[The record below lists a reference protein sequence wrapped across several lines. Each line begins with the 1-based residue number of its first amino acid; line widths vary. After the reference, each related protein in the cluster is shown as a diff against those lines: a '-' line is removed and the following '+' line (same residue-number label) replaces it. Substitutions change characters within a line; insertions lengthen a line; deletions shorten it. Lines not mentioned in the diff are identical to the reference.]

1 MIKTLVTLSFHNQH
15 DMAKNNLKYQSPGI
29 NEETRF
35 EKLHTVT
42 FENSNEASLLIAREI
57 CDLIKSKQEKK
68 KNCVIGFATGSSP
81 TKVYQEII
89 RIHNEESLSFYNVIA
104 FNLDE
109 YFPIE
114 KDDNNSYHHF
124 MNENLFDHIDI
135 PKENINIPS
144 GEISEKEIKKFCSSY
159 EKKIDKNGGIDIQLL
174 GIGRTGHI
182 GFNEPGSHFNS
193 TTRLI
198 TLDHTTRFDA
208 SKSFNGIENV
218 PSKALTMGIRTIFN
232 AKRIIIMAWGIQKSH
247 IVKKSV
253 ENNIKSLIPTTYLQN
268 HKNTTLVLDKECS
281 SELTRF
287 KTPWLV
293 GPCDWSDLMKRKAI
307 VWLCEITEKSILK
320 LTDEDYN
327 INGLSD
333 LLALEGSSYELNI
346 KMFNHFQNTISGWPG
361 GKPGSD
367 DSTRP
372 ERKNPN
378 PKRVI
383 IFSPHPDDDVI
394 SMGGTFDR
402 LVSQGHEVHVAYQA
416 SGNVA
421 VSDHDALKFIE
432 VSSDMFAGDSSSK
445 IKSLIKELKN
455 KKPDKIDSPEVRK
468 LKGFIRKREAI
479 AATRYIGIPD
489 SNTHFMNLPFYETG
503 RIKKNP
509 ASKKD
514 VLMTASLITKIKP
527 HQIYAAGDLEDPHGT
542 HKVCLDIVFEALE
555 SLKGEKFIK
564 DCWLWLYR
572 GAWLEWDIHEID
584 MAVPMSPAQVLRKRK
599 AIFFHQTQKDGVMFQ
614 GQDLREFW
622 VRAEER
628 NNETAEKYK
637 KMGLAEYAAIES
649 FKRHYY

>member
-1 MIKTLVTLSFHNQH
+1 
-15 DMAKNNLKYQSPGI
+15 MAKNNLKYQSPGI

-144 GEISEKEIKKFCSSY
+144 GDINEKEIKKFCSSY

-193 TTRLI
+193 ITRLI

-218 PSKALTMGIRTIFN
+218 PSRALTMGIRTIFN
-232 AKRIIIMAWGIQKSH
+232 SKRIIIMAWGIQKSH

-253 ENNIKSLIPTTYLQN
+253 ENNITSLIPTTYLQN

-327 INGLSD
+327 KNGLSD

-402 LVSQGHEVHVAYQA
+402 LVSQGHDVHIAYQA

-432 VSSDMFAGDSSSK
+432 VSSDMFSGDSNTK

-455 KKPDKIDSPEVRK
+455 KKPDKIDSPEVRQ

-509 ASKKD
+509 PSKKD
-514 VLMTASLITKIKP
+514 VLMTASLINKIKP

-637 KMGLAEYAAIES
+637 KMGLADYAAIES

>member
-1 MIKTLVTLSFHNQH
+1 
-15 DMAKNNLKYQSPGI
+15 MAKNNLKYQSPGI

-42 FENSNEASLLIAREI
+42 FKNSNEASLLIAREI

-89 RIHNEESLSFYNVIA
+89 RIHKEESLSFYNVIA

-109 YFPIE
+109 YYPIE

-193 TTRLI
+193 ITRLI

-232 AKRIIIMAWGIQKSH
+232 SKRIIMMAWGIQKSH

-253 ENNIKSLIPTTYLQN
+253 ENNITSLIPTTYLQN

-293 GPCDWSDLMKRKAI
+293 GPCDWSDVMKRKAI

-327 INGLSD
+327 KNGLSD

-361 GKPGSD
+361 GKPNSD

-402 LVSQGHEVHVAYQA
+402 LVSQGHEVHIAYQA

-432 VSSDMFAGDSSSK
+432 VSSDMFAGDSNSK
-445 IKSLIKELKN
+445 IKPLIKELKN
-455 KKPDKIDSPEVRK
+455 KKPDKIDSPEVRQ

-509 ASKKD
+509 PSKKD
-514 VLMTASLITKIKP
+514 ILMTASLINKIKP

>member
-1 MIKTLVTLSFHNQH
+1 MI
-15 DMAKNNLKYQSPGI
+15 MAKNNLKYQSPGI

-89 RIHNEESLSFYNVIA
+89 RIHKEESLSFYNVIA

-109 YFPIE
+109 YYPIE

-144 GEISEKEIKKFCSSY
+144 GDIGEKEIKKFCSSY

-193 TTRLI
+193 ITRLI

-232 AKRIIIMAWGIQKSH
+232 SKRIIMMAWGIQKSH

-253 ENNIKSLIPTTYLQN
+253 ENNITSLIPTTYLQN

-293 GPCDWSDLMKRKAI
+293 GPCDWSDVMKRKAI

-327 INGLSD
+327 KNGLSD

-361 GKPGSD
+361 GKPNSD

-402 LVSQGHEVHVAYQA
+402 LVSQGHEVHIAYQA

-432 VSSDMFAGDSSSK
+432 VSSDMFADDSNSK
-445 IKSLIKELKN
+445 IKPLIKELKN
-455 KKPDKIDSPEVRK
+455 KKPDKIDSPEVRQ

-509 ASKKD
+509 PSKKD
-514 VLMTASLITKIKP
+514 ILMTASLINKIKP

-637 KMGLAEYAAIES
+637 NMGLAEYAAIES

>member
-1 MIKTLVTLSFHNQH
+1 MKMIK
-15 DMAKNNLKYQSPGI
+15 KNLKYQSPGI
-29 NEETRF
+29 NEENRY

-42 FENSNEASLLIAREI
+42 FDNSQEASILIAREI
-57 CDLIKSKQEKK
+57 CDLVKSKQEKN

-89 RIHNEESLSFYNVIA
+89 KIHNDESLSFNNVIT

-114 KDDNNSYHHF
+114 KDDNNSYHNF
-124 MNENLFDHIDI
+124 MKENLFDHIDI

-144 GEISEKEIKKFCSSY
+144 GDISEKDITKFCSNY
-159 EKKIDKNGGIDIQLL
+159 EKKIEKNGGIDIQLL

-218 PSKALTMGIRTIFN
+218 PSKAITMGIRTIFN
-232 AKRIIIMAWGIQKSH
+232 SKRIIMMAWGIQKGL

-253 ENNIKSLIPTTYLQN
+253 ENNITSLIPTTYLQN

-307 VWLCEITEKSILK
+307 VWLCEITGKSILK

-327 INGLSD
+327 KNGLSD
-333 LLALEGSSYELNI
+333 LLALEGTSYGINI

-361 GKPGSD
+361 GKPGAD

-372 ERKNPN
+372 ERKTPN

-402 LVSQGHEVHVAYQA
+402 LVSQGHDVHVAYQA

-432 VSSDMFAGDSSSK
+432 VSADMFTGELKLK
-445 IKSLIKELKN
+445 IEPLIKELKN
-455 KKPDKIDSPEVRK
+455 KKADKIDSPEVRQ

-479 AATRYIGIPD
+479 SATRYIGIPD

-509 ASKKD
+509 PSKKD
-514 VLMTASLITKIKP
+514 VLMTASLINKIKP

-542 HKVCLDIVFEALE
+542 HKVCLDLVFEALK
-555 SLKGEKFIK
+555 SLKGEKFTK

-584 MAVPMSPAQVLRKRK
+584 MAVPMSPAQVLRKRN

-637 KMGLAEYAAIES
+637 KMGLADYAAIES
-649 FKRHYY
+649 FKRYYY

>member
-1 MIKTLVTLSFHNQH
+1 MV
-15 DMAKNNLKYQSPGI
+15 KNNLKYQSPGI

-42 FENSNEASLLIAREI
+42 FDNSNEASLLIAREI

-89 RIHNEESLSFYNVIA
+89 RIHKEESLSFFNVIA

-109 YFPIE
+109 YYPIE

-144 GEISEKEIKKFCSSY
+144 GEISEKEINKFCSSY

-293 GPCDWSDLMKRKAI
+293 GPCDWSDVIKRKAM

-327 INGLSD
+327 KNGLSD

-361 GKPGSD
+361 GKPDSD

-378 PKRVI
+378 PKRVL

-421 VSDHDALKFIE
+421 VSNHDALKFIE
-432 VSSDMFAGDSSSK
+432 VSVDMFSADSNSK
-445 IKSLIKELKN
+445 IKSMIKELKN
-455 KKPDKIDSPEVRK
+455 KKPDKIDSPEIRK

-514 VLMTASLITKIKP
+514 VLITASLIAKIKP

>member
-1 MIKTLVTLSFHNQH
+1 MI
-15 DMAKNNLKYQSPGI
+15 MAKNNLKYQSPGI

-42 FENSNEASLLIAREI
+42 FKNSNEASLLIAREI

-89 RIHNEESLSFYNVIA
+89 RIHKEESLSFYNVIA

-109 YFPIE
+109 YYPIE

-135 PKENINIPS
+135 LKENINIPS

-193 TTRLI
+193 ITRLI

-208 SKSFNGIENV
+208 SKSFYGIENV

-232 AKRIIIMAWGIQKSH
+232 SKRIIMMAWGIQKSH

-253 ENNIKSLIPTTYLQN
+253 ENNITSLIPTTYLQN

-293 GPCDWSDLMKRKAI
+293 GPCDWSDVMKRKAI

-327 INGLSD
+327 KNGLSD

-361 GKPGSD
+361 GKPNSD

-402 LVSQGHEVHVAYQA
+402 LVSQGHEVHIAYQA

-421 VSDHDALKFIE
+421 VSDQDALKFIE
-432 VSSDMFAGDSSSK
+432 VSSDMFAGDSNSK
-445 IKSLIKELKN
+445 IKPLIKELKN
-455 KKPDKIDSPEVRK
+455 KKPDKIDSPEVRQ

-509 ASKKD
+509 PSKKD
-514 VLMTASLITKIKP
+514 ILMTASLINKIKP

>member
-1 MIKTLVTLSFHNQH
+1 
-15 DMAKNNLKYQSPGI
+15 MAKNNLKYQSPGI

-89 RIHNEESLSFYNVIA
+89 RIHKEESLSFYNVIA

-109 YFPIE
+109 YYPIE

-193 TTRLI
+193 ITRLI

-232 AKRIIIMAWGIQKSH
+232 SKRIIMMAWGIQKSH

-253 ENNIKSLIPTTYLQN
+253 ENNITSLIPTTYLQN

-293 GPCDWSDLMKRKAI
+293 GPCDWSDVMKRKAI

-327 INGLSD
+327 KNGLSD

-361 GKPGSD
+361 GKPNSD

-421 VSDHDALKFIE
+421 VSNHDALKFIE
-432 VSSDMFAGDSSSK
+432 VSVDMFSADSNSK
-445 IKSLIKELKN
+445 IKSMIKELKN
-455 KKPDKIDSPEVRK
+455 KKPDKIDSPEIRK

-514 VLMTASLITKIKP
+514 VLITASLIAKIKP

-542 HKVCLDIVFEALE
+542 HKVCLDIVIEALE

>member
-1 MIKTLVTLSFHNQH
+1 MIK
-15 DMAKNNLKYQSPGI
+15 KNLKYQSPGI
-29 NEETRF
+29 NEENRY

-42 FENSNEASLLIAREI
+42 FDNSQEASILIAREI
-57 CDLIKSKQEKK
+57 CDLVKSKQEKK

-89 RIHNEESLSFYNVIA
+89 KIHNDESLSFNNVIT

-114 KDDNNSYHHF
+114 KDDNNSYHNF
-124 MNENLFDHIDI
+124 MKENLFDHIDI

-144 GEISEKEIKKFCSSY
+144 GDISEKDITKFCSNY
-159 EKKIDKNGGIDIQLL
+159 EKKIEKYGGIDIQLL

-218 PSKALTMGIRTIFN
+218 PSKAITMGIRTIFN
-232 AKRIIIMAWGIQKSH
+232 SKRIIMMAWGIQKGL

-253 ENNIKSLIPTTYLQN
+253 ENNITSLIPTTYLQN

-293 GPCDWSDLMKRKAI
+293 GPCEWSDLMKRKAI
-307 VWLCEITEKSILK
+307 VWLCEITGKSILK

-327 INGLSD
+327 KNGLSD
-333 LLALEGSSYELNI
+333 LLALEGTSYGINI

-372 ERKNPN
+372 ERKTPN

-402 LVSQGHEVHVAYQA
+402 LVSQGHDVHVAYQA

-432 VSSDMFAGDSSSK
+432 VSSDMFTGELKLK
-445 IKSLIKELKN
+445 IEPLIKELKN
-455 KKPDKIDSPEVRK
+455 KKADKIDSPEVRQ

-479 AATRYIGIPD
+479 SATRYIGIPD

-509 ASKKD
+509 PSKKD
-514 VLMTASLITKIKP
+514 VLMTASLINKIKP

-542 HKVCLDIVFEALE
+542 HKVCLDLVFEALRV
-555 SLKGEKFIK
+555 S
-564 DCWLWLYR
+564 
-572 GAWLEWDIHEID
+572 
-584 MAVPMSPAQVLRKRK
+584 
-599 AIFFHQTQKDGVMFQ
+599 
-614 GQDLREFW
+614 
-622 VRAEER
+622 
-628 NNETAEKYK
+628 
-637 KMGLAEYAAIES
+637 
-649 FKRHYY
+649 

>member
-1 MIKTLVTLSFHNQH
+1 MIK
-15 DMAKNNLKYQSPGI
+15 KNLKYQSPGI
-29 NEETRF
+29 NEENRY

-42 FENSNEASLLIAREI
+42 FDNSQEASILIAREI
-57 CDLIKSKQEKK
+57 CDLVKSKQEKK

-89 RIHNEESLSFYNVIA
+89 KIHNDESLSFNNVIT

-114 KDDNNSYHHF
+114 KDDNNSYHNF
-124 MNENLFDHIDI
+124 MKENLFDHIDI

-144 GEISEKEIKKFCSSY
+144 GDISEKDITKFCSNY
-159 EKKIDKNGGIDIQLL
+159 EKKIEKYGGIDIQLL

-218 PSKALTMGIRTIFN
+218 PSKAITMGIRTIFN
-232 AKRIIIMAWGIQKSH
+232 SKRIIMMAWGIQKGL

-253 ENNIKSLIPTTYLQN
+253 ENNITSLIPTTYLQN

-307 VWLCEITEKSILK
+307 VWLCEITGKSILK

-327 INGLSD
+327 KNGLSD
-333 LLALEGSSYELNI
+333 LLALEGTSYGINI

-361 GKPGSD
+361 GKPGAD

-372 ERKNPN
+372 ERKTPN

-402 LVSQGHEVHVAYQA
+402 LVSQGHDVHVAYQA

-432 VSSDMFAGDSSSK
+432 VSSDMFTGELKLK
-445 IKSLIKELKN
+445 IEPLIKELKN
-455 KKPDKIDSPEVRK
+455 KKADKIDSPEVRQ

-479 AATRYIGIPD
+479 SATRYIGIPD

-509 ASKKD
+509 PSKKD
-514 VLMTASLITKIKP
+514 VLMTASLINKIKP

-542 HKVCLDIVFEALE
+542 HKVCLDLVFEALK

-584 MAVPMSPAQVLRKRK
+584 MAVPMSPAQVIRKRK

-637 KMGLAEYAAIES
+637 KMGLADYAAIES

>member
-1 MIKTLVTLSFHNQH
+1 MIK
-15 DMAKNNLKYQSPGI
+15 KNLKYQSPGI
-29 NEETRF
+29 NEENRY

-42 FENSNEASLLIAREI
+42 FDNSQEASILIAREI
-57 CDLIKSKQEKK
+57 CDLVKSKQEKN

-89 RIHNEESLSFYNVIA
+89 KIHNDESLSFNNVIT

-114 KDDNNSYHHF
+114 KDDNNSYHNF
-124 MNENLFDHIDI
+124 MKENLFDHIDI

-144 GEISEKEIKKFCSSY
+144 GDISEKDITKFCSNY
-159 EKKIDKNGGIDIQLL
+159 EKKIEKNGGIDIQLL

-218 PSKALTMGIRTIFN
+218 PSKAITMGIRTIFN
-232 AKRIIIMAWGIQKSH
+232 SKRIIMMAWGIQKGL

-253 ENNIKSLIPTTYLQN
+253 ENNITSLIPTTYLQN

-307 VWLCEITEKSILK
+307 VWLCEITGKSILK

-327 INGLSD
+327 KNGLSD
-333 LLALEGSSYELNI
+333 LLALEGTSYGINI

-361 GKPGSD
+361 GKPGAD

-372 ERKNPN
+372 ERKTPN

-402 LVSQGHEVHVAYQA
+402 LVSQGHDVHVAYQA

-432 VSSDMFAGDSSSK
+432 VSADMFTGELKLK
-445 IKSLIKELKN
+445 IEPLIKELKN
-455 KKPDKIDSPEVRK
+455 KKADKIDSPEVRQ

-479 AATRYIGIPD
+479 SATRYIGIPD

-509 ASKKD
+509 PSKKD
-514 VLMTASLITKIKP
+514 VLMTASLINKIKP

-542 HKVCLDIVFEALE
+542 HKVCLDLVFEALE

-584 MAVPMSPAQVLRKRK
+584 MAVPMSPAQVLRKRN

-637 KMGLAEYAAIES
+637 KMGLADYAAIES

>member
-1 MIKTLVTLSFHNQH
+1 
-15 DMAKNNLKYQSPGI
+15 MAKNNLKYQSPGI

-42 FENSNEASLLIAREI
+42 FKNSNEASLLIAREI

-89 RIHNEESLSFYNVIA
+89 RIHKEESLSFYNVIA

-109 YFPIE
+109 YYPIE

-144 GEISEKEIKKFCSSY
+144 GEISEKEIKKFCTSY

-193 TTRLI
+193 ITRLI

-232 AKRIIIMAWGIQKSH
+232 SKRIIMMAWGIQKSH

-253 ENNIKSLIPTTYLQN
+253 ENNITSLIPTTYLQN

-293 GPCDWSDLMKRKAI
+293 GPCDWSDVMKRKAI

-327 INGLSD
+327 KNGLSD

-361 GKPGSD
+361 GKPNSD

-402 LVSQGHEVHVAYQA
+402 LVSQGHEVHIAYQA

-432 VSSDMFAGDSSSK
+432 VSSDMFAGDSNSK

-455 KKPDKIDSPEVRK
+455 KKPDKIDSPEVRQ

-509 ASKKD
+509 PSKKD
-514 VLMTASLITKIKP
+514 ILMTASLINKIKP

>member
-1 MIKTLVTLSFHNQH
+1 
-15 DMAKNNLKYQSPGI
+15 MAKNNLKYQSPGI

-89 RIHNEESLSFYNVIA
+89 RIHKEESLSFYNVIA

-109 YFPIE
+109 YYPIE

-182 GFNEPGSHFNS
+182 AFNEPGSHFNS
-193 TTRLI
+193 ITRLI

-232 AKRIIIMAWGIQKSH
+232 SKRIIMMAWGIQKSH

-253 ENNIKSLIPTTYLQN
+253 ENNITSLIPTTYLQN

-293 GPCDWSDLMKRKAI
+293 GPCDWSDVMKRKAI

-327 INGLSD
+327 KNGLSD

-361 GKPGSD
+361 GKPDSD

-402 LVSQGHEVHVAYQA
+402 LVSQGHEVHIAYQA

-432 VSSDMFAGDSSSK
+432 VSSDMFAGDSNSN

-455 KKPDKIDSPEVRK
+455 KKPDKIDSPEVRQ

-509 ASKKD
+509 PSKKD
-514 VLMTASLITKIKP
+514 VLMTASLINKIKP

>member
-1 MIKTLVTLSFHNQH
+1 MKMIK
-15 DMAKNNLKYQSPGI
+15 KNLKYQSPGI
-29 NEETRF
+29 NEENRY

-42 FENSNEASLLIAREI
+42 FDNSQEASILIAREI
-57 CDLIKSKQEKK
+57 CDLVKSKQEKN
-68 KNCVIGFATGSSP
+68 KNCIIGFATGSSP

-89 RIHNEESLSFYNVIA
+89 RIHNDESLSFNNVIT

-114 KDDNNSYHHF
+114 KDDNNSYHNF
-124 MNENLFDHIDI
+124 MKENLFDHIDI

-144 GEISEKEIKKFCSSY
+144 GDISEKDITKFCSNY
-159 EKKIDKNGGIDIQLL
+159 EKKIEKNGGLDIQLL

-193 TTRLI
+193 ITRLI

-218 PSKALTMGIRTIFN
+218 PSKAITMGIRTIFN
-232 AKRIIIMAWGIQKSH
+232 SKRIIMMAWGIQKAL

-253 ENNIKSLIPTTYLQN
+253 ENNITPLIPTTYLQN

-287 KTPWLV
+287 KTPWIV

-307 VWLCEITEKSILK
+307 VWLCEITGKSILK

-327 INGLSD
+327 KNGLSD
-333 LLALEGSSYELNI
+333 LLALEGTSYGINI

-361 GKPGSD
+361 GKPGAD

-372 ERKNPN
+372 ERKTPN

-402 LVSQGHEVHVAYQA
+402 LVSQGHDVHVAYQA

-432 VSSDMFAGDSSSK
+432 VSADMFTGELKLK
-445 IKSLIKELKN
+445 IEPLIKELKN
-455 KKPDKIDSPEVRK
+455 KKADKIDSPEVRQ

-479 AATRYIGIPD
+479 SATRYIGIPD

-509 ASKKD
+509 PSKKD
-514 VLMTASLITKIKP
+514 VLMTASLINKIKP

-542 HKVCLDIVFEALE
+542 HKVCLDLVFEALK

-584 MAVPMSPAQVLRKRK
+584 MAVPMSPAQVIRKRN

-637 KMGLAEYAAIES
+637 KMGLADYAAIES

>member
-1 MIKTLVTLSFHNQH
+1 
-15 DMAKNNLKYQSPGI
+15 MAKNNLKYQSPGI

-57 CDLIKSKQEKK
+57 CNLIKSKQEKK

-89 RIHNEESLSFYNVIA
+89 RIHKEESLSFYNVIA

-109 YFPIE
+109 YYPIN

-193 TTRLI
+193 ITRLI

-218 PSKALTMGIRTIFN
+218 PSKALTIGIRTIFN
-232 AKRIIIMAWGIQKSH
+232 SKRIIMMAWGIQKSH

-253 ENNIKSLIPTTYLQN
+253 ENNITSLIPTTYLQN

-293 GPCDWSDLMKRKAI
+293 GPCDWSDVMKRKAI

-327 INGLSD
+327 KNGLSD

-361 GKPGSD
+361 GKPNSD

-402 LVSQGHEVHVAYQA
+402 LVSQGHEVHIAYQA

-432 VSSDMFAGDSSSK
+432 VSSDMFAGDSNSK

-455 KKPDKIDSPEVRK
+455 KKPDKIDSPEVRQ

-509 ASKKD
+509 PSKKD
-514 VLMTASLITKIKP
+514 ILMTASLINKIKP

-555 SLKGEKFIK
+555 SLKGEKFIN

-649 FKRHYY
+649 FKRYYY

>member
-1 MIKTLVTLSFHNQH
+1 
-15 DMAKNNLKYQSPGI
+15 MAKNNLKYQSPGI

-89 RIHNEESLSFYNVIA
+89 RIHKEESLSFYNVIA

-109 YFPIE
+109 YYPIE

-193 TTRLI
+193 ITRLI

-232 AKRIIIMAWGIQKSH
+232 SKRIIMMAWGIQKSH

-253 ENNIKSLIPTTYLQN
+253 ENNITSLIPTTYLQN

-293 GPCDWSDLMKRKAI
+293 GPCDWSDIMKRKAI

-327 INGLSD
+327 KNGLSD

-361 GKPGSD
+361 GKPDSD

-402 LVSQGHEVHVAYQA
+402 LVSQGHEVHIAYQA

-432 VSSDMFAGDSSSK
+432 VSSDMFAGDSNSK

-455 KKPDKIDSPEVRK
+455 KKPDKIDSPEVRQ

-509 ASKKD
+509 PSKKD
-514 VLMTASLITKIKP
+514 VLMTASLINKIKP

>member
-1 MIKTLVTLSFHNQH
+1 MKMV
-15 DMAKNNLKYQSPGI
+15 KKNLKYQSPGI
-29 NEETRF
+29 NEENRY

-42 FENSNEASLLIAREI
+42 FDNSQEASILIAREI
-57 CDLIKSKQEKK
+57 CDLVKSKQEKN
-68 KNCVIGFATGSSP
+68 KNCIIGFATGSSP

-89 RIHNEESLSFYNVIA
+89 RIHNDESLSFNNVIT

-114 KDDNNSYHHF
+114 KDDNNSYHNF
-124 MNENLFDHIDI
+124 MKENLFDHIDI

-144 GEISEKEIKKFCSSY
+144 GDISEKDITKFCSNY
-159 EKKIDKNGGIDIQLL
+159 EKKIEKNGGLDIQLL

-193 TTRLI
+193 KTRLI

-218 PSKALTMGIRTIFN
+218 PSKAITMGIRTIFN
-232 AKRIIIMAWGIQKSH
+232 SKRIIMMAWGIQKAL

-253 ENNIKSLIPTTYLQN
+253 ENNITSLIPTTYLQN

-287 KTPWLV
+287 KTPWIV

-307 VWLCEITEKSILK
+307 VWLCEITGKSILK

-327 INGLSD
+327 KNGLSD
-333 LLALEGSSYELNI
+333 LLALEGTSYGINI

-361 GKPGSD
+361 GKPGAD

-372 ERKNPN
+372 ERKTPN

-402 LVSQGHEVHVAYQA
+402 LVSQGHDVHVAYQA

-432 VSSDMFAGDSSSK
+432 VSADMFTGELKLK
-445 IKSLIKELKN
+445 IEPLINELKN
-455 KKPDKIDSPEVRK
+455 KKADKIDSPEVRQ

-479 AATRYIGIPD
+479 SATRYIGIPD

-509 ASKKD
+509 PSKKD
-514 VLMTASLITKIKP
+514 VLMTASLINKIKP

-542 HKVCLDIVFEALE
+542 HKVCLDLVFEALK

-584 MAVPMSPAQVLRKRK
+584 MAVPMSPAQVIRKRN

-637 KMGLAEYAAIES
+637 KMGLADYAAIES
-649 FKRHYY
+649 FKRHYH

>member
-1 MIKTLVTLSFHNQH
+1 MI
-15 DMAKNNLKYQSPGI
+15 MAKNNLKYQSPGI

-89 RIHNEESLSFYNVIA
+89 KIHNEESLSFYNVIA

-144 GEISEKEIKKFCSSY
+144 GDINEKEIKKFCSSY

-193 TTRLI
+193 ITRLI

-218 PSKALTMGIRTIFN
+218 PSRALTMGIRTIFN
-232 AKRIIIMAWGIQKSH
+232 SKRIIIMAWGIQKSH

-253 ENNIKSLIPTTYLQN
+253 ENNITSLIPTTYLQN

-327 INGLSD
+327 KNGLSD

-402 LVSQGHEVHVAYQA
+402 LVSQGHDVHIAYQA

-432 VSSDMFAGDSSSK
+432 VSNDMFSVDSNTK

-455 KKPDKIDSPEVRK
+455 KKSDKIDSPEVRQ

-509 ASKKD
+509 PSKKD
-514 VLMTASLITKIKP
+514 VLMTASLINKIKP

>member
-1 MIKTLVTLSFHNQH
+1 MI
-15 DMAKNNLKYQSPGI
+15 MAKNNLKYQSPGI

-89 RIHNEESLSFYNVIA
+89 RIHKEESLSFYNVIA

-109 YFPIE
+109 YYPIE

-144 GEISEKEIKKFCSSY
+144 GDIGKKEIKKFCSSY

-193 TTRLI
+193 ITRLI

-208 SKSFNGIENV
+208 SKSFNGIDNV
-218 PSKALTMGIRTIFN
+218 PSKAITMGIRTIFN
-232 AKRIIIMAWGIQKSH
+232 SKRIIMMAWGIQKSH

-253 ENNIKSLIPTTYLQN
+253 ENSITSLIPTTYLQN

-293 GPCDWSDLMKRKAI
+293 GPCDWSDVMKRKAI
-307 VWLCEITEKSILK
+307 VWLCEITDKSILK

-327 INGLSD
+327 KNGLSD

-361 GKPGSD
+361 GKPNSD

-372 ERKNPN
+372 ERKDPN

-402 LVSQGHEVHVAYQA
+402 LVSQGHEVHIAYQA

-432 VSSDMFAGDSSSK
+432 VSSDMFAGDSNSK

-455 KKPDKIDSPEVRK
+455 KKPDKIDSPEVRQ

-509 ASKKD
+509 PSKKD
-514 VLMTASLITKIKP
+514 ILMTASLINKIKP

>member
-1 MIKTLVTLSFHNQH
+1 
-15 DMAKNNLKYQSPGI
+15 MAKKNLKYQSPGI

-42 FENSNEASLLIAREI
+42 FENSKDASILIAREI
-57 CDLIKSKQEKK
+57 CDLIKAKQEKK

-89 RIHNEESLSFYNVIA
+89 RIHNDESLSFYNVIA

-109 YFPIE
+109 YYPID

-124 MNENLFDHIDI
+124 MNDNLFSHIDI

-144 GEISEKEIKKFCSSY
+144 GEIAEKEIKKFCASY
-159 EKKIDKNGGIDIQLL
+159 EKKIEKHGGIDIQLL

-193 TTRLI
+193 KTRLI

-218 PSKALTMGIRTIFN
+218 PSKALTMGVRTIFN
-232 AKRIIIMAWGIQKSH
+232 SKRIIVMAWGIQKSL

-253 ENNIKSLIPTTYLQN
+253 EDDVTSLIPTTYLQK

-281 SELTRF
+281 VELTRY

-293 GPCDWSDLMKRKAI
+293 GPCEWSDLMKRKAI
-307 VWLCEITEKSILK
+307 VWLCEITGKSILK

-327 INGLSD
+327 KNGLSD
-333 LLALEGSSYELNI
+333 LLALEGTSYGLNI
-346 KMFNHFQNTISGWPG
+346 KMFNHFQHTISGWPG

-372 ERKNPN
+372 ERKSPN

-402 LVSQGHEVHVAYQA
+402 LVSQGHDVHVAYQA

-432 VSSDMFAGDSSSK
+432 VSSDMFSGELKSK
-445 IKSLIKELKN
+445 IKTLIKELKN
-455 KKPDKIDSPEVRK
+455 KKPDKIDSLDVRQ

-489 SNTHFMNLPFYETG
+489 NNTHFMNLPFYETG

-509 ASKKD
+509 PSKKD
-514 VLMTASLITKIKP
+514 VLITASIINKIKP

-542 HKVCLDIVFEALE
+542 HKVCLDIVFEALD

-649 FKRHYY
+649 FKRYYY

>member
-1 MIKTLVTLSFHNQH
+1 MV
-15 DMAKNNLKYQSPGI
+15 KNNLKYQSPGI

-42 FENSNEASLLIAREI
+42 FDNSNEASLLIAREI

-89 RIHNEESLSFYNVIA
+89 RIHKEESLSFYNVIA

-109 YFPIE
+109 YYPIE

-144 GEISEKEIKKFCSSY
+144 GEISEKEINKFCSSY

-293 GPCDWSDLMKRKAI
+293 GPCDWSDVIKRKAI

-327 INGLSD
+327 KNGLSD
-333 LLALEGSSYELNI
+333 LLALEGSSYEFNI

-361 GKPGSD
+361 GKPDSD

-402 LVSQGHEVHVAYQA
+402 LVSQGHEVHIAYQA

-432 VSSDMFAGDSSSK
+432 VSSDMFAGDSNSK

-455 KKPDKIDSPEVRK
+455 KKPDKIDSPEVRQ

-509 ASKKD
+509 PSKKD
-514 VLMTASLITKIKP
+514 ILITASLINKIKP

>member
-1 MIKTLVTLSFHNQH
+1 MKMIK
-15 DMAKNNLKYQSPGI
+15 KNLKYQSPGI
-29 NEETRF
+29 NEENRY

-42 FENSNEASLLIAREI
+42 FDNSQEASILIAREI
-57 CDLIKSKQEKK
+57 CDLVKSKQEKK

-89 RIHNEESLSFYNVIA
+89 KIHNDESLSFNNVIT

-114 KDDNNSYHHF
+114 KDDNNSYHNF
-124 MNENLFDHIDI
+124 MKENLFDHIDI

-144 GEISEKEIKKFCSSY
+144 GDISEKDITKFCSNY
-159 EKKIDKNGGIDIQLL
+159 EKKIEKNGGIDIQLL

-218 PSKALTMGIRTIFN
+218 PSKAITMGIRTIFN
-232 AKRIIIMAWGIQKSH
+232 SKRIIMMAWGIQKGL

-253 ENNIKSLIPTTYLQN
+253 ENNITSLIPTTYLQN

-293 GPCDWSDLMKRKAI
+293 GPCEWSDLMKRKAI
-307 VWLCEITEKSILK
+307 VWLCEITGKSILK

-327 INGLSD
+327 KNGLSD
-333 LLALEGSSYELNI
+333 LLALEGTSYGINI

-372 ERKNPN
+372 ERKTPN

-402 LVSQGHEVHVAYQA
+402 LVSQGHDVHVAYQA

-432 VSSDMFAGDSSSK
+432 VSSDMFTGELKLK
-445 IKSLIKELKN
+445 IEPLIKELKN
-455 KKPDKIDSPEVRK
+455 KKADKIDSPEVRQ

-479 AATRYIGIPD
+479 SATRYIGIPD

-509 ASKKD
+509 PSKKD
-514 VLMTASLITKIKP
+514 VLMTASLINKIKP

-542 HKVCLDIVFEALE
+542 HKVCLDLVFEALK

-584 MAVPMSPAQVLRKRK
+584 MAVPMSPAQVIRKRK

-622 VRAEER
+622 VCLLY
-628 NNETAEKYK
+628 TSD
-637 KMGLAEYAAIES
+637 AADE
-649 FKRHYY
+649 

>member
-1 MIKTLVTLSFHNQH
+1 MIK
-15 DMAKNNLKYQSPGI
+15 KNLKYQSPGI
-29 NEETRF
+29 NEENRY

-42 FENSNEASLLIAREI
+42 FDNSQEASTLIAREI
-57 CDLIKSKQEKK
+57 CDLVKSKQEKN

-89 RIHNEESLSFYNVIA
+89 KIHNDESLSFNNVIT

-114 KDDNNSYHHF
+114 KDDNNSYHNF
-124 MNENLFDHIDI
+124 MKESLFDHIDI

-144 GEISEKEIKKFCSSY
+144 GDISEKDITKFCSNY
-159 EKKIDKNGGIDIQLL
+159 EKKIEKNGGIDIQLL

-218 PSKALTMGIRTIFN
+218 PSKAITMGIRTIFN
-232 AKRIIIMAWGIQKSH
+232 SKRIIMMAWGIQKGL

-253 ENNIKSLIPTTYLQN
+253 ENNITSLIPTTYLQN

-307 VWLCEITEKSILK
+307 VWLCEITGKSILK

-327 INGLSD
+327 KNGLSD
-333 LLALEGSSYELNI
+333 LLALEGTSYGINI

-361 GKPGSD
+361 GKPGAD

-372 ERKNPN
+372 ERKTPN

-402 LVSQGHEVHVAYQA
+402 LVSQGHDVHVAYQA

-432 VSSDMFAGDSSSK
+432 VSADMFTGELKLK
-445 IKSLIKELKN
+445 IEPLIKELKN
-455 KKPDKIDSPEVRK
+455 KKADKIDSPEVRQ

-479 AATRYIGIPD
+479 SATRYIGIPD

-509 ASKKD
+509 PSKKD
-514 VLMTASLITKIKP
+514 VLMTASLINKIKP

-542 HKVCLDIVFEALE
+542 HKVCLDLVFKALE

-584 MAVPMSPAQVLRKRK
+584 MAVPMSPAQVLRKRN

-628 NNETAEKYK
+628 NNETAERYK
-637 KMGLAEYAAIES
+637 KMGLADYAAIES

>member
-1 MIKTLVTLSFHNQH
+1 MI
-15 DMAKNNLKYQSPGI
+15 MAKNNLKYQSPGI

-89 RIHNEESLSFYNVIA
+89 RIHKEESLSFYNVIA

-109 YFPIE
+109 YYPIE

-193 TTRLI
+193 ITRLI

-232 AKRIIIMAWGIQKSH
+232 SKRIIMMAWGIQKSH

-253 ENNIKSLIPTTYLQN
+253 ENNITSLIPTTYLQN

-293 GPCDWSDLMKRKAI
+293 GPCDWSDVMKRKAI

-327 INGLSD
+327 KNGLSD

-361 GKPGSD
+361 GKPDSD

-402 LVSQGHEVHVAYQA
+402 LVSQGHEVHIAYQA

-432 VSSDMFAGDSSSK
+432 VSSDMFEGDSNSK

-455 KKPDKIDSPEVRK
+455 KKPDKIDSPEVRQ

-509 ASKKD
+509 PSKKD
-514 VLMTASLITKIKP
+514 VLMTASLINKIKP

>member
-1 MIKTLVTLSFHNQH
+1 MI
-15 DMAKNNLKYQSPGI
+15 MAKNNLKYQSPGI

-42 FENSNEASLLIAREI
+42 FKNSNEASLLIAREI

-89 RIHNEESLSFYNVIA
+89 RIHKEESLSFYNVIA

-109 YFPIE
+109 YYPIE

-193 TTRLI
+193 ITRLI

-232 AKRIIIMAWGIQKSH
+232 SKRIIMMAWGIQKSH

-253 ENNIKSLIPTTYLQN
+253 ENNITSLIPTTYLQN

-293 GPCDWSDLMKRKAI
+293 GPCDWSDVMKRKAI

-327 INGLSD
+327 KNGLSD

-361 GKPGSD
+361 GKPDSD

-402 LVSQGHEVHVAYQA
+402 LVSQGHEVHIAYQA

-432 VSSDMFAGDSSSK
+432 VSSDMFAGDSNSK

-455 KKPDKIDSPEVRK
+455 KKPDKIDSPEVRQ

-509 ASKKD
+509 PSKKD
-514 VLMTASLITKIKP
+514 VLMTASLINKIKP

>member
-1 MIKTLVTLSFHNQH
+1 
-15 DMAKNNLKYQSPGI
+15 MAKNNLKYQSPGI

-144 GEISEKEIKKFCSSY
+144 GDINEKEIKKFCSSY

-193 TTRLI
+193 ITRLI

-218 PSKALTMGIRTIFN
+218 PSRALTMGIRTIFN
-232 AKRIIIMAWGIQKSH
+232 SKRIIIMAWGIQKSH

-253 ENNIKSLIPTTYLQN
+253 ENNITSLIPTTYLQN

-327 INGLSD
+327 KNGLSD

-402 LVSQGHEVHVAYQA
+402 LVSQGHDVHIAYQA

-432 VSSDMFAGDSSSK
+432 VSNDMFSVDSNTK

-455 KKPDKIDSPEVRK
+455 KKSDKIDSPEVRQ

-509 ASKKD
+509 PSKKD
-514 VLMTASLITKIKP
+514 VLMTASLINKIKP

>member
-1 MIKTLVTLSFHNQH
+1 MSKTLLTLLFHNIFK
-15 DMAKNNLKYQSPGI
+15 MAIKNLKYQSPGI
-29 NEETRF
+29 DEETRF
-35 EKLHTVT
+35 EKLHSVT
-42 FENSNEASLLIAREI
+42 FENSEKGSNLIAREI
-57 CDLIKSKQEKK
+57 CDLVKSKQKK
-68 KNCVIGFATGSSP
+68 NKNCVIGFATGSSP
-81 TKVYQEII
+81 AKVYQELI
-89 RIHNEESLSFYNVIA
+89 RIHNDESLSFSNVIA

-109 YFPIE
+109 YFPIK
-114 KDDNNSYHHF
+114 KDDSNSYHHF

-144 GEISEKEIKKFCSSY
+144 GEIKDKEVKKFCDFY
-159 EKKIDKNGGIDIQLL
+159 ESKIIENGGIDIQLL

-208 SKSFNGIENV
+208 SKTFNGIENV
-218 PSKALTMGIRTIFN
+218 PSKAITMGVRTIFN
-232 AKRIIIMAWGIQKSH
+232 SKRIIIMAWGVQKSL

-253 ENNIKSLIPTTYLQN
+253 ENNISSLIPSTYLQN
-268 HKNTTLVLDKECS
+268 HKNATLVLDNESS

-287 KTPWLV
+287 STPWLV
-293 GPCDWSDLMKRKAI
+293 GPCNWSDLMKRKAI
-307 VWLCEITEKSILK
+307 VWLCSVTKKSILK

-327 INGLSD
+327 KNGLSD
-333 LLALEGSSYELNI
+333 LLALEGSSYGLNI
-346 KMFNHFQNTISGWPG
+346 KMFNHFQNTITGWPG
-361 GKPGSD
+361 GKPGAD

-372 ERKNPN
+372 ERKSPSS
-378 PKRVI
+378 KRVL

-402 LVSQGHEVHVAYQA
+402 LVSQGHEVHIAYQS

-432 VSSDMFAGDSSSK
+432 VSNDMFPDELGVN
-445 IKSLIKELKN
+445 IKKLVKELKD
-455 KKPDKIDSPEVRK
+455 KKSGKVDSLEVRK
-468 LKGFIRKREAI
+468 LKGFIRKSEAT

-503 RIKKNP
+503 RIKKKP

-514 VLMTASLITKIKP
+514 ILITASLIKKIKP

-542 HKVCLDIVFEALE
+542 HKVCLDILFNALD
-555 SLKGEKFIK
+555 SLEGEKFIK
-564 DCWLWLYR
+564 NCWLWLYR
-572 GAWLEWDIHEID
+572 GAWLEWDIHDID
-584 MAVPMSPAQVLRKRK
+584 MAVPMSPAQVLRKRN

-628 NNETAEKYK
+628 NNETAKKYK
-637 KMGLAEYAAIES
+637 KMGLADYAAIES
-649 FKRHYY
+649 FKRYYF

>member
-1 MIKTLVTLSFHNQH
+1 MI
-15 DMAKNNLKYQSPGI
+15 MAKNNLKYQSPGI

-144 GEISEKEIKKFCSSY
+144 GDINEKEIKKFCSSY

-193 TTRLI
+193 ITRLI

-218 PSKALTMGIRTIFN
+218 PSRALTMGIRTIFN
-232 AKRIIIMAWGIQKSH
+232 SKRIIIMAWGIQKSH

-253 ENNIKSLIPTTYLQN
+253 ENNITSLIPTTYLQN

-327 INGLSD
+327 KNGLSD

-402 LVSQGHEVHVAYQA
+402 LVSQGHDVHIAYQA

-432 VSSDMFAGDSSSK
+432 VSSDMFSGDSNTK

-455 KKPDKIDSPEVRK
+455 KKSDKIDSPEVRQ

-509 ASKKD
+509 PSKKD
-514 VLMTASLITKIKP
+514 VLMTASLINKIKP